1 MSIISLRRAF
11 CIINGAGIDSI
22 QRTHKTYAKLALL
35 AIVGAG
41 LLAVP
46 LEKSQAQE
54 QENYA
59 WITDTTDRKPPD
71 FKSQRKKRSAK
82 PEANFP
88 HIPNRKNKTSGQKK
102 QIFSSVK
109 IEKNRKIFLSARLFP
124 FRRGSN
130 RKPQSAG

>member
-11 CIINGAGIDSI
+11 CVINGAGVDSI

-46 LEKSQAQE
+46 LEKSQAQK

-59 WITDTTDRKPPD
+59 WITNTTDRKPPD
-71 FKSQRKKRSAK
+71 FKSQRKKRPAK

-88 HIPNRKNKTSGQKK
+88 TFR
-102 QIFSSVK
+102 
-109 IEKNRKIFLSARLFP
+109 IEKTKLPGKKSRFSH
-124 FRRGSN
+124 
-130 RKPQSAG
+130 QSK